1 MFQLYMHIINLFD
14 WRWKLCKFAMKA
26 FADWTNMF
34 DCDTVEANECLHD
47 LADTYAPL
55 SKEA

>member
-1 MFQLYMHIINLFD
+1 MHIINLFD

-47 LADTYAPL
+47 LADKYTPPPE
-55 SKEA
+55 EA